1 MVGRKAGPDAQGKK
15 GRQDQAIILQNM
27 QEFTEDHTSR
37 QLSHFSGPKKL
48 QLTKVEGHSKKDL
61 CQTKVLQSEKG
72 TGLVHMILDRQRP
85 T

>member
-15 GRQDQAIILQNM
+15 GRQDRAIILQNM

-48 QLTKVEGHSKKDL
+48 QLTKVGGALEEGPLSN
-61 CQTKVLQSEKG
+61 KG
-72 TGLVHMILDRQRP
+72 AAVGKGDGFGTYD